1 MQVWSC
7 LAGNMSHAP
16 KNSNGL
22 NFSCSSFWAP
32 NKQTNFNCRIKM
44 GKSGH
49 SAAEALLAL
58 SKPCKFGL
66 AWRESFAMRSVS
78 LQRQGKSLDVG
89 AALGLQN
96 KLYFQQGRNTLSKE
110 VQIVYRLF
118 LLNSYLLH
126 VPIGFLP
133 SQLATWKV

>member
-1 MQVWSC
+1 
-7 LAGNMSHAP
+7 
-16 KNSNGL
+16 
-22 NFSCSSFWAP
+22 
-32 NKQTNFNCRIKM
+32 M

-118 LLNSYLLH
+118 LVNSYLLH